1 MKLNLRKKNDESQ
14 KIEMQVEIDPRI
26 SMLHVEK
33 ISKICPKNVFEVT
46 DDENTEGK
54 ISVGLGA
61 VIMNKICEIHSA
73 EMTIENNGAD
83 QKSGATLKIK
93 FSHLGV

>member
-1 MKLNLRKKNDESQ
+1 MAKILKPTQEDKCNGCELCLLEAQRQLKKVGLEESLIRIFRKKNDENQ
-14 KIEMQVEIDPRI
+14 EIEMQVEIDPRI

-54 ISVGLGA
+54 
-61 VIMNKICEIHSA
+61 KE
-73 EMTIENNGAD
+73 E
-83 QKSGATLKIK
+83 
-93 FSHLGV
+93 